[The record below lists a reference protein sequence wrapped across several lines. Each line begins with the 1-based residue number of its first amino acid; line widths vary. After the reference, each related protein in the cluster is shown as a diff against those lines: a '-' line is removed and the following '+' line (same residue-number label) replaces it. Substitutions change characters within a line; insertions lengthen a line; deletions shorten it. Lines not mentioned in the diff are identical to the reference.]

1 VRSWLVDIDGPVH
14 VADFGGTGP
23 TVILL
28 HGLGGSHANWLAVG
42 ARLSRMGRVLCPDLP
57 GFGRT
62 RLAGRKSS
70 LEANERLVDRLLDLM
85 GHPPAILVGNS
96 MGATIALRLAA
107 AHPLRIAALALM
119 APWVPLPRLAGP
131 VADPAL
137 RTILESPSAVRA
149 LLRAQG
155 TRTPDA
161 TLRQIIKIGCVR
173 PDRIPPEVL
182 AAARQI
188 ARERALLS
196 RTEDGVAPAVSSL
209 IEFTRHSETLPMSI
223 GSIKASTL
231 VMQGTED
238 RVVPPSVIQRLRQ
251 SRPDWTYHMLEGV
264 GHVPQFEVP
273 IQVADTIIDWAHNG
287 YVPQVSAT

>member
-1 VRSWLVDIDGPVH
+1 VPTRAAISV
-14 VADFGGTGP
+14 GGTGP

-42 ARLSRMGRVLCPDLP
+42 ARLTRMGRVLCPDLP

-85 GHPPAILVGNS
+85 GRPPAILVGNS

-119 APWVPLPRLAGP
+119 APWVPFPAVAEPIAGPVTGTVAGTVAGP
-131 VADPAL
+131 VAGPAL

-155 TRTPDA
+155 SRTPDA

-196 RTEDGVAPAVSSL
+196 RAEDGFAPAVSSL
-209 IEFTRHSETLPMSI
+209 IEFTRHSGALPASI
-223 GSIKASTL
+223 GSIRASTL
-231 VMQGTED
+231 VTTAMSLSCRPHKD
-238 RVVPPSVIQRLRQ
+238 RRRAQI
-251 SRPDWTYHMLEGV
+251 
-264 GHVPQFEVP
+264 PQ
-273 IQVADTIIDWAHNG
+273 N
-287 YVPQVSAT
+287 S